1 MLLLSTIYADPVC
14 YHSIQIAAIHQD
26 EMRFAHFHNNIITWN
41 RQTGERDMEGLN
53 GQNAMYNL
61 IKGKK
66 TAMENENI
74 EEQIRVKTKI
84 VWSYGFLCYSIK

>member
-1 MLLLSTIYADPVC
+1 M
-14 YHSIQIAAIHQD
+14 
-26 EMRFAHFHNNIITWN
+26 ITWN